1 MFEQPHT
8 RQKYIYYIMDP
19 VSNPVSNVESIIPV
33 KLLPVL
39 AKVVPEPVVEPLPEP
54 LPIPVPE
61 PVHEPFYESLE
72 PIEKVSES
80 SMITPFLEPI
90 IEDKVFVQPLR
101 INHPIRSMKG
111 MKFT

>member
-1 MFEQPHT
+1 
-8 RQKYIYYIMDP
+8 MDP

-33 KLLPVL
+33 ELLPVL
-39 AKVVPEPVVEPLPEP
+39 AEVPAPVVEPLPAPVVEP
-54 LPIPVPE
+54 LPAPV
-61 PVHEPFYESLE
+61 VEPFYESLE

-90 IEDKVFVQPLR
+90 IEDMVFVQPLH
-101 INHPIRSMKG
+101 INRPTRSMKG

>member
-1 MFEQPHT
+1 
-8 RQKYIYYIMDP
+8 MDP

-33 KLLPVL
+33 ELLPVL
-39 AKVVPEPVVEPLPEP
+39 AEVPAPVVEPLPA
-54 LPIPVPE
+54 PV
-61 PVHEPFYESLE
+61 VEPFYESLE

-90 IEDKVFVQPLR
+90 IEDMVFVQPLR
-101 INHPIRSMKG
+101 INRPTRSMKG

>member
-19 VSNPVSNVESIIPV
+19 VSNVESIIPV
-33 KLLPVL
+33 ELLPVL
-39 AKVVPEPVVEPLPEP
+39 AEVPAPDVEPLPA
-54 LPIPVPE
+54 PV
-61 PVHEPFYESLE
+61 VEPFYESLE

-90 IEDKVFVQPLR
+90 IEDKVFVQQLR
-101 INHPIRSMKG
+101 INRPTRSMKG